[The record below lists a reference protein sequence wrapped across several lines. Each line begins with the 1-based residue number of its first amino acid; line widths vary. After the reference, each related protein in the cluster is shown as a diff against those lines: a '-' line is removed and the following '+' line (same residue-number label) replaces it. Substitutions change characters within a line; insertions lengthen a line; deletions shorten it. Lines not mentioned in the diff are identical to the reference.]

1 MHTYLSTSAEGTDS
15 AQEACPAAKSVA
27 WRTSIIM
34 GHALVEKAS
43 AASPTRSRLPL
54 FMFWCTLGKKTNA
67 AGRRRIR
74 ALGWQCVRG
83 RREGGGVG
91 RELVREGE

>member
-1 MHTYLSTSAEGTDS
+1 MDIRIG
-15 AQEACPAAKSVA
+15 
-27 WRTSIIM
+27 
-34 GHALVEKAS
+34 
-43 AASPTRSRLPL
+43 
-54 FMFWCTLGKKTNA
+54 GKKATIA

>member
-1 MHTYLSTSAEGTDS
+1 MGGRVPFAGLSAFSAGE
-15 AQEACPAAKSVA
+15 
-27 WRTSIIM
+27 
-34 GHALVEKAS
+34 
-43 AASPTRSRLPL
+43 
-54 FMFWCTLGKKTNA
+54 KKTNA

>member
-1 MHTYLSTSAEGTDS
+1 MSSRSWRSTECLIWK
-15 AQEACPAAKSVA
+15 E
-27 WRTSIIM
+27 
-34 GHALVEKAS
+34 
-43 AASPTRSRLPL
+43 
-54 FMFWCTLGKKTNA
+54 KKTNA